1 MIEINDWNNYTIE
14 TLLEFVK
21 MYDNRQESIDKIVAA
36 YNLAKSSHVMPNGEP
51 ARRDSGE
58 EYITHP
64 VAVANFLAIMRV
76 DIDTICAGLLHDV
89 VEDTPVTLE
98 EIEQKFGSDV
108 ANIVDGVTKFSDF
121 AQVNFEKYKMSIKE
135 KNKEAL
141 KMLTHM
147 KIYDNLIFEVRVII
161 VKLID
166 RLHNMLT
173 ITYKTPAKQKSKALE
188 TLSIYVPLANK
199 LGMYKIQQLLEDAS
213 LMCIDKM
220 LFGRIK
226 MNREIMK
233 IENLPIIDDMF
244 DNMKKIIKE
253 NIKLVGHYD
262 SSEMEN
268 RSIEDLFNET
278 LLIGDNLS
286 RTRIKHIYGI
296 YDALLKLKPSG
307 ETDEAYLRKL
317 LFSRETFEKIHDLR
331 VVKLIMKDETSCWM
345 ARMLLHKTY
354 SPVDKYEHDYI
365 ANPKAN
371 MYQSLHDTVLV
382 NGKFVQFQIRTEEQ
396 EHRNTYGI
404 AWELYKFE
412 GENTRERILEEFK
425 KYPAYKKMLNIKEDK
440 NIYDLENYQS
450 LIEKEILNTKE
461 ITVIN
466 KSTGKNI
473 TIRDDA
479 TIHDFAFQIGGE
491 MGHHLVKAILN
502 DVVYELKYSKSGKV
516 DKDYNPFNVR
526 LKNGDEI
533 SVEFDENIICPR
545 QSTDIDN
552 KKPKKFLLF
561 KRKEVK

>member
-1 MIEINDWNNYTIE
+1 MININDWENFDFN
-14 TLLEFVK
+14 TLIEFVK
-21 MYDNRQESIDKIVAA
+21 LYDNRPETIDKITSAHKMA
-36 YNLAKSSHVMPNGEP
+36 YDAHKGIP
-51 ARRDSGE
+51 RDSGE
-58 EYITHP
+58 PYITHP

-76 DIDTICAGLLHDV
+76 DVDTICAGLLHDV
-89 VEDTPVTLE
+89 VEDTEYTLQDVRE
-98 EIEQKFGSDV
+98 GFGDDV
-108 ANIVDGVTKFSDF
+108 ANIVDGVTKFDDF

-135 KNKEAL
+135 KNKAAL

-147 KIYDNLIFEVRVII
+147 KIFDNLTFEVRVII

-173 ITYKTPAKQKSKALE
+173 IGYKTPVKQKSKALE
-188 TLSIYVPLANK
+188 TISIYVPLANK
-199 LGMYKIQQLLEDAS
+199 LGMYRIQQLLEDAS
-213 LMCIDKM
+213 LKCIDPM
-220 LFGRIK
+220 LYERIK

-233 IENLPIIDDMF
+233 IENLPMIDGMF
-244 DNMKKIIKE
+244 DNMKKLIKE

-262 SSEMEN
+262 SSEMNN

-296 YDALLKLKPSG
+296 YDALLKLKPG
-307 ETDEAYLRKL
+307 DESEESYLKKL
-317 LFSRETFEKIHDLR
+317 LFSKETFEKIHDLR

-345 ARMLLHKTY
+345 ARMLLHKAY

-396 EHRNTYGI
+396 EYRDTYGI

-440 NIYDLENYQS
+440 NVSDLENYQS
-450 LIEKEILNTKE
+450 LVEREILNTKE
-461 ITVIN
+461 ITVID
-466 KSTGKNI
+466 KTTGNHI

-479 TIHDFAFQIGGE
+479 TIHDYAFQIGGD
-491 MGHHLVKAILN
+491 MGNHLVKATLN
-502 DVVYELKYSKSGKV
+502 DVVYELKYDSLGRV
-516 DKDYNPFNVR
+516 ERDYNPFTVR

-533 SVEFDENIICPR
+533 KVEFDENVICPR
-545 QSTDIDN
+545 QSTNIAH
-552 KKPKKFLLF
+552 KKPKRFSLF
-561 KRKEVK
+561 RRKEVK